1 MEAVLANLKTS
12 HLLMLKSIKPD
23 LLSFNHMQRILI
35 FLFACLSIIFSIINF
50 NSFYDKSLHLLNWD
64 NDKAYEID
72 YWRRV
77 IMETSGIASFTGV
90 ICVVLIT
97 KGKFSNYF
105 WGIIN
110 CIFYGTFAFAYGY
123 AGDAQMNI
131 IIFLPLQFVGIY
143 MWNDNLD
150 DTSTV
155 KSLSLKWY
163 QWLLVLIFTFLCSV
177 MFYYE
182 IPAFAKALTG
192 VYYFE
197 TKQVPHILDAVA
209 NGLSITA
216 QILSLYRY
224 WQQWI
229 FWIAIDCIQIAMFS
243 GVAGYGI
250 QFNILTMWCLFL
262 INALFGQYMWWKRS
276 YDENKQ
282 KYDSNS
288 STISIPLSFR
298 NSNKNDTYV

>member
-1 MEAVLANLKTS
+1 MEAFLNKLKTS

-23 LLSFNHMQRILI
+23 LLSFSHMQRILI

-50 NSFYDKSLHLLNWD
+50 NSFYDKSLRLLNWD

-105 WGIIN
+105 WSIIN

-131 IIFLPLQFVGIY
+131 MIFLPLQFVGIY

-150 DTSTV
+150 DTNTV

-163 QWLLVLIFTFLCSV
+163 QWLLVLIFTFLCAV

-197 TKQVPHILDAVA
+197 TKQVPHILDAIA
-209 NGLSITA
+209 NALSITA
-216 QILSLYRY
+216 QILSLNRY

-229 FWIAIDCIQIAMFS
+229 FWIIIDCIQIAMFS

-250 QFNILTMWCLFL
+250 QFNILTMWCFFL
-262 INALFGQYMWWKRS
+262 VNALFGQYIWWKRS
-276 YDENKQ
+276 YNENKQ

-288 STISIPLSFR
+288 STISIPLTF
-298 NSNKNDTYV
+298 